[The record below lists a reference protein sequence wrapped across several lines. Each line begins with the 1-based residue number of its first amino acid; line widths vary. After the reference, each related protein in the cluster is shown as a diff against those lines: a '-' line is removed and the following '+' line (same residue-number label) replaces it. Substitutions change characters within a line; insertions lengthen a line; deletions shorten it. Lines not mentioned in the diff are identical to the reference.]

1 MLEFSIEEY
10 LERYNKGGIKP
21 FQEINETERLNITK
35 PIPTSERKFDQ
46 NERKEPSYQPE
57 SVNRF
62 STLNIK
68 DIIFS
73 QNSLNDEL
81 Y

>member
-10 LERYNKGGIKP
+10 LERYNKGGIKS

-35 PIPTSERKFDQ
+35 PIPTSERKFDE
-46 NERKEPSYQPE
+46 NERKEHSYQPE

-62 STLNIK
+62 SILNIRV
-68 DIIFS
+68 INFS
-73 QNSLNDEL
+73 RNPL
-81 Y
+81 YDRLY